1 MSKLT
6 KEATIILALS
16 EIEKELKNLN
26 LWADAEDRPSDE
38 AFLSQTPFFM
48 DTMEFHQWLQFVLI
62 PKMIELVNSSA
73 PLPKNVSIH
82 PYAQEIYR
90 GKWQEYKLLI
100 QKLMEFDKLFQ
111 S

>member
-6 KEATIILALS
+6 KEANIILALS
-16 EIEKELKNLN
+16 EIEKELKNLK
-26 LWADAEDRPSDE
+26 LWSDGANRPDDK

-48 DTMEFHQWLQFVLI
+48 DTMEFHQWLEFVLI
-62 PKMIELVNSSA
+62 PQMIHIINHNE
-73 PLPKNVSIH
+73 PLPKNVNIH

-100 QKLMEFDKLFQ
+100 QKIMEFDKLFQ
-111 S
+111 G